1 MAKKQ
6 RTRLEEG
13 LKVSLA
19 QQRSGQVFGPFET
32 PQEVMKFLDAAQK
45 FLVPLEEHCAKPQ
58 RRVPADESD
67 GLASA
72 SVLKHAPTARFSGLP
87 PAETDASA
95 SGYPLHEI
103 TAHE

>member
-19 QQRSGQVFGPFET
+19 QQRSGQVFGFET

-45 FLVPLEEHCAKPQ
+45 FLVPLERALRQAAKK
-58 RRVPADESD
+58 
-67 GLASA
+67 GAS
-72 SVLKHAPTARFSGLP
+72 
-87 PAETDASA
+87 E
-95 SGYPLHEI
+95 
-103 TAHE
+103 

>member
-45 FLVPLEEHCAKPQ
+45 FLVPLERALRQAAKLGREYDPEKICWLLEIEDKALQ
-58 RRVPADESD
+58 KK
-67 GLASA
+67 
-72 SVLKHAPTARFSGLP
+72 LKRIA
-87 PAETDASA
+87 
-95 SGYPLHEI
+95 
-103 TAHE
+103 

>member
-6 RTRLEEG
+6 RTRIEEG

-45 FLVPLEEHCAKPQ
+45 FLVPLERALRQAAKLGREYDPEKICWLLEIEDTALQ
-58 RRVPADESD
+58 KK
-67 GLASA
+67 
-72 SVLKHAPTARFSGLP
+72 LKRIA
-87 PAETDASA
+87 
-95 SGYPLHEI
+95 
-103 TAHE
+103 

>member
-13 LKVSLA
+13 LEVSLA

-45 FLVPLEEHCAKPQ
+45 FLVPLERALRQAAKKG
-58 RRVPADESD
+58 A
-67 GLASA
+67 G
-72 SVLKHAPTARFSGLP
+72 G
-87 PAETDASA
+87 
-95 SGYPLHEI
+95 
-103 TAHE
+103 

>member
-6 RTRLEEG
+6 RARLEEG

-19 QQRSGQVFGPFET
+19 QQRSGQVFGLFET

-58 RRVPADESD
+58 RRVPAEKICWLLEIEDTA
-67 GLASA
+67 LQKK
-72 SVLKHAPTARFSGLP
+72 LKRIA
-87 PAETDASA
+87 
-95 SGYPLHEI
+95 
-103 TAHE
+103 